1 MFNLKQQNAK
11 NTVINELLVIFKDIL
26 TPFSKT
32 IFLDLITKDSIFY
45 MFYVNRYL
53 NLFPSGWKFQSSFE
67 DSQINQFLSTSTSPR
82 YEMIN
87 IFHSLGLSSVFDP
100 AN

>member
-26 TPFSKT
+26 APFSKT

-53 NLFPSGWKFQSSFE
+53 NLFPVRLEVSIILRGQSNKSIPF
-67 DSQINQFLSTSTSPR
+67 NL
-82 YEMIN
+82 N
-87 IFHSLGLSSVFDP
+87 
-100 AN
+100 